1 MKTLYLDIFSG
12 ISGDMFLGAMIDLGV
27 DFATLEAELRKLGV
41 DEYHLHTA
49 RDSRGAISG
58 VKFDVHE
65 SHEHAH
71 SHTHSHTIGP
81 SDVVQH
87 AHHHPEEETD
97 EHDDHAHEHFHP
109 IRPSAHLHAHQEAH
123 GHPRSHEHEHE
134 HHLDGESGHAHGR
147 TFTEIRNLI
156 EASQLSAW
164 VKSRSVSVFERIAR
178 AEGKIHGK
186 PAAEVHFHEVGAID
200 SIVDIVGACIALEL
214 LGKPRVLA
222 GPVTEG
228 HGWVHCAHG
237 RFPIPAPATLEILA
251 ERGTPISQSDEPHE
265 LVTPTGA
272 ALLAEFAESF
282 DLLRDFKPER
292 VGFGLGQRENKTRPN
307 VLRALLGTTTTSE
320 SGNDWDTDRI
330 AVLESNLDDINGE
343 ILGHFV
349 EKAFA
354 AGALDVFHTPVQMK
368 KNRPGVLLSVLSEI
382 GAIDSF
388 SELILRETTAL
399 GVRHCIMERRKLKR
413 TQQKVRTEL
422 GEVVVKTGTLNS
434 KVIQI
439 APEYESCR
447 AIAAACA
454 VPIKEVYLAAIRAIE
469 KVRQ

>member
-1 MKTLYLDIFSG
+1 H
-12 ISGDMFLGAMIDLGV
+12 
-27 DFATLEAELRKLGV
+27 EA
-41 DEYHLHTA
+41 H
-49 RDSRGAISG
+49 
-58 VKFDVHE
+58 

-71 SHTHSHTIGP
+71 AHTDSE
-81 SDVVQH
+81 S
-87 AHHHPEEETD
+87 HHHPHDEGAH
-97 EHDDHAHEHFHP
+97 EHDDHAHEHYHP
-109 IRPSAHLHAHQEAH
+109 VLKPAPLHIEHHSHHEAH
-123 GHPRSHEHEHE
+123 EQEHSHEHEHG
-134 HHLDGESGHAHGR
+134 HSHLEPEHAHGR
-147 TFTEIRNLI
+147 TFAEIRALI
-156 EASQLSAW
+156 QSSQLSAW

-186 PAAEVHFHEVGAID
+186 PPEEVHFHEVGAID
-200 SIVDIVGACIALEL
+200 SIVDIVGGCVALEM

-228 HGWVHCAHG
+228 HGWVQCAHG
-237 RFPIPAPATLEILA
+237 RFPIPAPATLAIFA
-251 ERGTPISQSDEPHE
+251 ERAIPISQSDEPHE

-282 DLLRDFKPER
+282 DLLRDFTPER
-292 VGFGLGQRENKTRPN
+292 IGFGLGGRENKTRPN
-307 VLRALLGTTTTSE
+307 VLRAVLGTSSSSG
-320 SGNDWDTDRI
+320 SGNDWDIDRI

-368 KNRPGVLLSVLSEI
+368 KNRPGVLLSVLCEI

-399 GVRHCIMERRKLKR
+399 GVRHSVVERRKLKR
-413 TQQKVRTEL
+413 EQRP
-422 GEVVVKTGTLNS
+422 VKTEFGEITVKIGTLNG
-434 KVIQI
+434 KVIQS

-447 AIAAACA
+447 AVATAAG
-454 VPIKEVYLAAIRAIE
+454 VPLKEVYAAANLAIGKA
-469 KVRQ
+469 